1 MSEEEIMVFL
11 ARWSLYNRQEVR
23 VFLWEEILAQRRVS
37 RLAGSPPLHPRQ
49 LAPGIQVWLH

>member
-1 MSEEEIMVFL
+1 MDFL